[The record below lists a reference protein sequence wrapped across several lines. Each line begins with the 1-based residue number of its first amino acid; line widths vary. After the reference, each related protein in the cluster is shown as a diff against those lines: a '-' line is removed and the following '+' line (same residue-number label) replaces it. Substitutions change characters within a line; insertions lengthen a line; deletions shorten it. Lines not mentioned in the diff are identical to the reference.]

1 MKPKTIIKI
10 AVDLAMTLLLFC
22 LMAYLL
28 VGETVHEWLGVSM
41 FALFILHHALNRNW
55 HSNLTKGR
63 YSPLRI
69 FQTLLN
75 ILLLAAMVSLMIS
88 GIMLSREVF
97 AFLPISGGTGFARTL
112 HMLGGYWGFLLMSL
126 HLGLHWGMVMGML
139 RKALHI
145 SKPNAVRTGLLRI
158 VTVFVCAFGIYA
170 FVKNDI
176 ASYLFLKTRFVFFD
190 LEQPLIL
197 FFAEYL
203 GMMALWAATAYYIGK
218 LLRHCEKGGPR

>member
-1 MKPKTIIKI
+1 
-10 AVDLAMTLLLFC
+10 
-22 LMAYLL
+22 
-28 VGETVHEWLGVSM
+28 
-41 FALFILHHALNRNW
+41 
-55 HSNLTKGR
+55 
-63 YSPLRI
+63 
-69 FQTLLN
+69 
-75 ILLLAAMVSLMIS
+75 
-88 GIMLSREVF
+88 
-97 AFLPISGGTGFARTL
+97 
-112 HMLGGYWGFLLMSL
+112 
-126 HLGLHWGMVMGML
+126 MGML

-158 VTVFVCAFGIYA
+158 VTVFVYAFGIYA

-176 ASYLFLKTRFVFFD
+176 ASYLFSKTRFVFFD

>member
-69 FQTLLN
+69 FQTLVN
-75 ILLLAAMVSLMIS
+75 ILLLAGMVSMMIH
-88 GIMLSREVF
+88 GIT
-97 AFLPISGGTGFARTL
+97 P
-112 HMLGGYWGFLLMSL
+112 
-126 HLGLHWGMVMGML
+126 
-139 RKALHI
+139 
-145 SKPNAVRTGLLRI
+145 
-158 VTVFVCAFGIYA
+158 
-170 FVKNDI
+170 
-176 ASYLFLKTRFVFFD
+176 
-190 LEQPLIL
+190 
-197 FFAEYL
+197 
-203 GMMALWAATAYYIGK
+203 
-218 LLRHCEKGGPR
+218 

>member
-55 HSNLTKGR
+55 HSNLAKGR

-69 FQTLLN
+69 FQILVN

-112 HMLGGYWGFLLMSL
+112 HMLGGYWGFLLMGL
-126 HLGLHWGMVMGML
+126 HLGLHWGMMMGML
-139 RKALHI
+139 RIA
-145 SKPNAVRTGLLRI
+145 
-158 VTVFVCAFGIYA
+158 TVFVCAFGIYA

-176 ASYLFLKTRFVFFD
+176 ASYLFSKTRFVFFD